1 MKKLNFKHLIFF
13 YLISFVLVSIS
24 GFLKIM
30 KVELA
35 DSLLD
40 VTFAISIFTLVIVL
54 ITRFKKNTKKKVDYK
69 MNNLDF

>member
-1 MKKLNFKHLIFF
+1 MEKLNFKHPIFF
-13 YLISFVLVSIS
+13 YLISFILVSVS

-40 VTFAISIFTLVIVL
+40 VTFVLSVFTLVIVL
-54 ITRFKKNTKKKVDYK
+54 INYVKKNAKKKVEYK
-69 MNNLDF
+69 VNDLDF

>member
-1 MKKLNFKHLIFF
+1 MEKLNFKHPIFF
-13 YLISFVLVSIS
+13 YLISFILVSVS

-40 VTFAISIFTLVIVL
+40 VTFALSVFTLVIVL
-54 ITRFKKNTKKKVDYK
+54 INYVKKNAKKKVEYK
-69 MNNLDF
+69 VNDLDF